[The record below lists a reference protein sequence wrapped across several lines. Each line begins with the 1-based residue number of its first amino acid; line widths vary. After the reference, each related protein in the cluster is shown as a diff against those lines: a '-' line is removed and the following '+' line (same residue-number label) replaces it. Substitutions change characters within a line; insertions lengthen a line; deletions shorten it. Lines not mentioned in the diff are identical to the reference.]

1 MSQFAVGDRVS
12 YVGASGEIVTG
23 VVQNGGSDKLTR
35 ILQYNGEIVWLPPSE
50 LAMFAVSGGRQR
62 TERPMSQFAVGD
74 RVKYSAGTGTIEVV
88 GNGIAQVL
96 LDGSDYREWVLF
108 KELTLIG
115 VGGGGHPAPVP
126 NQPPSGPVPGGWGWS
141 GPLLLL
147 VAIVTGIW
155 QVVTWPFRAIRRQFD
170 TD

>member
-115 VGGGGHPAPVP
+115 VGGGGHPVDPGK
-126 NQPPSGPVPGGWGWS
+126 PPAGGFGFGWAW
-141 GPLLLL
+141 PFILI
-147 VAIVTGIW
+147 ATGIGQGVGW
-155 QVVTWPFRAIRRQFD
+155 LWRNTFGWLWRPMD
-170 TD
+170 